1 MKLGTLMSLFHLSNR
16 KMLPNA
22 AVTSPRRPRSASSA
36 SDEMEPLVTDLLA
49 DRVSSLDPP
58 LVACDGDNFGNEM
71 TLDEV
76 E

>member
-1 MKLGTLMSLFHLSNR
+1 
-16 KMLPNA
+16 
-22 AVTSPRRPRSASSA
+22 
-36 SDEMEPLVTDLLA
+36 MEPLVTDLLA

-58 LVACDGDNFGNEM
+58 VVACDGDNFGNEM